1 LEDRKAHMRKWKL
14 AAGVALVFFLGV
26 LVGLLPGF
34 YFTHRF
40 PPPPPPHMDHG
51 DRDAAML
58 DRLSRD
64 LSLTDAQ
71 KDRVGEILKKTSE
84 KLEGRLRQM
93 QPEIRKIFDDG
104 FSEIEKELTDGQK
117 SKLHELR
124 ERMERHGRPGPP
136 FP

>member
-1 LEDRKAHMRKWKL
+1 MRKWKL

-34 YFTHRF
+34 YLIHRF
-40 PPPPPPHMDHG
+40 PPPPPPPHMDHG

-58 DRLSRD
+58 DRLSKD

-71 KDRVGEILKKTSE
+71 KVRVGEILKQMSA
-84 KLEGRLRQM
+84 KLDARLLQM

-104 FSEIEKELTDGQK
+104 FSEIEKELTDAQK
-117 SKLHELR
+117 NTLHELR
-124 ERMERHGRPGPP
+124 ERMETHGRPGPP

>member
-1 LEDRKAHMRKWKL
+1 MGKWKL

-26 LVGLLPGF
+26 LAGLLPGF
-34 YFTHRF
+34 YLTHRF
-40 PPPPPPHMDHG
+40 PPPPPPPHMDRT

-58 DRLSRD
+58 ERLAKD

-71 KDRVGEILKKTSE
+71 KVRVGEILKQTSE
-84 KLEGRLRQM
+84 RLDERLRQM
-93 QPEIRKIFDDG
+93 QPEIRKIFDEG
-104 FSEIEKELTDGQK
+104 FSEIEKDLTDAQK
-117 SKLHELR
+117 NTLHDLR

>member
-1 LEDRKAHMRKWKL
+1 MRKWKL

-34 YFTHRF
+34 YLIHRCP

-58 DRLSRD
+58 DRLSKD

-71 KDRVGEILKKTSE
+71 KVRVGEILKQTSA
-84 KLEGRLRQM
+84 KLDARLLQM

-104 FSEIEKELTDGQK
+104 FSEIEKELTDAQK
-117 SKLHELR
+117 NTLHELR
-124 ERMERHGRPGPP
+124 ERMETHGRPGPP

>member
-1 LEDRKAHMRKWKL
+1 MRKWKL

-34 YFTHRF
+34 YLTHRF
-40 PPPPPPHMDHG
+40 PPPPPHMDHG

-64 LSLTDAQ
+64 LNLTDAQ
-71 KDRVGEILKKTSE
+71 KVRVGEILKQTSE
-84 KLEGRLRQM
+84 KLDARLRQM

-104 FSEIEKELTDGQK
+104 FSEMEKELTDAQK
-117 SKLHELR
+117 HTLHDLR